1 MASTRGFLEGNAADC
16 VDVAVNTANGSITIE
31 IEVEVGFKGKSSA
44 GIGINP
50 VLAADIVPIAIEIPG
65 VQTVGSFVLPK
76 NGVYTIHFCSSK
88 GFPAAIDALMD
99 LLAAIGDL
107 DWIATTDRNGVMTST

>member
-1 MASTRGFLEGNAADC
+1 MLPVVWTVLNA
-16 VDVAVNTANGSITIE
+16 ANGSITIE

-65 VQTVGSFVLPK
+65 VQTVGSFVLQRTVFTPF
-76 NGVYTIHFCSSK
+76 TS
-88 GFPAAIDALMD
+88 AAA
-99 LLAAIGDL
+99 
-107 DWIATTDRNGVMTST
+107 RVSQPP